1 MVHVRFINDQETVV
15 TVPVCP
21 DVDRWVLAVMPVKI
35 KLELLRDT
43 LGVNGGR
50 DTDAAFTQHEQDRF
64 VHIVVDKHDRTP
76 GRLYQIGGE
85 NAHPYETSHLR
96 ERAANMLQNSCK
108 RAEHQNKYEVLFC
121 ISEVPPALLK
131 GSALPQK
138 HRMNCHKNTKRFTA
152 KTTNETPLKLKIN
165 SIENSK

>member
-15 TVPVCP
+15 TVPVRP

-43 LGVNGGR
+43 LCVNGGR

-85 NAHPYETSHLR
+85 LVR
-96 ERAANMLQNSCK
+96 
-108 RAEHQNKYEVLFC
+108 
-121 ISEVPPALLK
+121 
-131 GSALPQK
+131 
-138 HRMNCHKNTKRFTA
+138 
-152 KTTNETPLKLKIN
+152 
-165 SIENSK
+165 IENLAVIKKCLRPGARQYAQKNLSSRYVERQSFQVLTNVY

>member
-15 TVPVCP
+15 TVPVRP

-76 GRLYQIGGE
+76 GL
-85 NAHPYETSHLR
+85 NA
-96 ERAANMLQNSCK
+96 
-108 RAEHQNKYEVLFC
+108 
-121 ISEVPPALLK
+121 
-131 GSALPQK
+131 
-138 HRMNCHKNTKRFTA
+138 
-152 KTTNETPLKLKIN
+152 TP
-165 SIENSK
+165 

>member
-15 TVPVCP
+15 TVPVRP

-43 LGVNGGR
+43 LCVNGGR

-85 NAHPYETSHLR
+85 LVRIENLAVIKNAFDRGQGSTHEKIYLLGMLSDSPFYNPQIQISAESETKRSIFR
-96 ERAANMLQNSCK
+96 EKDKTK
-108 RAEHQNKYEVLFC
+108 RSKKESAQHSKSRNKSFVMT
-121 ISEVPPALLK
+121 SV
-131 GSALPQK
+131 SAL
-138 HRMNCHKNTKRFTA
+138 
-152 KTTNETPLKLKIN
+152 
-165 SIENSK
+165 

>member
-15 TVPVCP
+15 TVPVRP

-76 GRLYQIGGE
+76 GRLYQIG
-85 NAHPYETSHLR
+85 
-96 ERAANMLQNSCK
+96 
-108 RAEHQNKYEVLFC
+108 
-121 ISEVPPALLK
+121 SELV
-131 GSALPQK
+131 
-138 HRMNCHKNTKRFTA
+138 R
-152 KTTNETPLKLKIN
+152 
-165 SIENSK
+165 IENLAVIKNAFDRGQGSTHKKIYLLGMLSDSPFRF

>member
-15 TVPVCP
+15 TVPVRP

-64 VHIVVDKHDRTP
+64 VHIVV
-76 GRLYQIGGE
+76 
-85 NAHPYETSHLR
+85 PYS
-96 ERAANMLQNSCK
+96 ANEPCPVM
-108 RAEHQNKYEVLFC
+108 EVYSF
-121 ISEVPPALLK
+121 
-131 GSALPQK
+131 LPVTL
-138 HRMNCHKNTKRFTA
+138 HGFLN
-152 KTTNETPLKLKIN
+152 
-165 SIENSK
+165 

>member
-15 TVPVCP
+15 TVPVRP

-43 LGVNGGR
+43 LCVNGGR

-85 NAHPYETSHLR
+85 LVR
-96 ERAANMLQNSCK
+96 
-108 RAEHQNKYEVLFC
+108 
-121 ISEVPPALLK
+121 
-131 GSALPQK
+131 
-138 HRMNCHKNTKRFTA
+138 
-152 KTTNETPLKLKIN
+152 
-165 SIENSK
+165 IENLAVIKMPSTGGKAVRTKKSIFSVC

>member
-15 TVPVCP
+15 TVPVRP

-76 GRLYQIGGE
+76 GRLYQIG
-85 NAHPYETSHLR
+85 
-96 ERAANMLQNSCK
+96 
-108 RAEHQNKYEVLFC
+108 
-121 ISEVPPALLK
+121 SELV
-131 GSALPQK
+131 
-138 HRMNCHKNTKRFTA
+138 R
-152 KTTNETPLKLKIN
+152 
-165 SIENSK
+165 IENLAVIKNASTGARQYAQKNLSSRYVERQSFQVLTNVY

>member
-15 TVPVCP
+15 TVPVRP

-64 VHIVVDKHDRTP
+64 VHIVVISTIE
-76 GRLYQIGGE
+76 RL
-85 NAHPYETSHLR
+85 ADFTRSV
-96 ERAANMLQNSCK
+96 ANLYASK
-108 RAEHQNKYEVLFC
+108 
-121 ISEVPPALLK
+121 IW
-131 GSALPQK
+131 
-138 HRMNCHKNTKRFTA
+138 
-152 KTTNETPLKLKIN
+152 PL
-165 SIENSK
+165 

>member
-15 TVPVCP
+15 TVPVRP

-64 VHIVVDKHDRTP
+64 RPHGCPMALIR
-76 GRLYQIGGE
+76 RL
-85 NAHPYETSHLR
+85 ADFTRSV
-96 ERAANMLQNSCK
+96 ANLYASK
-108 RAEHQNKYEVLFC
+108 
-121 ISEVPPALLK
+121 IW
-131 GSALPQK
+131 
-138 HRMNCHKNTKRFTA
+138 
-152 KTTNETPLKLKIN
+152 PL
-165 SIENSK
+165 

>member
-15 TVPVCP
+15 TVPVRP

-43 LGVNGGR
+43 LCVMVAETR
-50 DTDAAFTQHEQDRF
+50 RCVTQHEQDRF

-85 NAHPYETSHLR
+85 LVR
-96 ERAANMLQNSCK
+96 
-108 RAEHQNKYEVLFC
+108 
-121 ISEVPPALLK
+121 
-131 GSALPQK
+131 
-138 HRMNCHKNTKRFTA
+138 
-152 KTTNETPLKLKIN
+152 
-165 SIENSK
+165 IENLAVIKNAFDRGQGSTHEKSIFSVC

>member
-15 TVPVCP
+15 TVPVRP

-43 LGVNGGR
+43 LCVNGGR

-85 NAHPYETSHLR
+85 LVRIEKSGRYKKMPSTGGKAVR
-96 ERAANMLQNSCK
+96 
-108 RAEHQNKYEVLFC
+108 
-121 ISEVPPALLK
+121 
-131 GSALPQK
+131 
-138 HRMNCHKNTKRFTA
+138 TK
-152 KTTNETPLKLKIN
+152 K
-165 SIENSK
+165 SIFSVC

>member
-15 TVPVCP
+15 TVPVRP

-76 GRLYQIGGE
+76 GRLYQIG
-85 NAHPYETSHLR
+85 
-96 ERAANMLQNSCK
+96 
-108 RAEHQNKYEVLFC
+108 
-121 ISEVPPALLK
+121 SELV
-131 GSALPQK
+131 
-138 HRMNCHKNTKRFTA
+138 R
-152 KTTNETPLKLKIN
+152 
-165 SIENSK
+165 IENLAVIKMPSTGARQYAQKIYLLGMLSDSPFKF

>member
-76 GRLYQIGGE
+76 GRLYQIGSELVRYKKRLQPGARQYAQK
-85 NAHPYETSHLR
+85 NLSSRYV
-96 ERAANMLQNSCK
+96 ERQSF
-108 RAEHQNKYEVLFC
+108 QVL
-121 ISEVPPALLK
+121 
-131 GSALPQK
+131 
-138 HRMNCHKNTKRFTA
+138 
-152 KTTNETPLKLKIN
+152 TNVY
-165 SIENSK
+165 

>member
-1 MVHVRFINDQETVV
+1 MVHVRFINDRETVV

-76 GRLYQIGGE
+76 GRLYQIGGQ
-85 NAHPYETSHLR
+85 LVR
-96 ERAANMLQNSCK
+96 
-108 RAEHQNKYEVLFC
+108 
-121 ISEVPPALLK
+121 
-131 GSALPQK
+131 
-138 HRMNCHKNTKRFTA
+138 
-152 KTTNETPLKLKIN
+152 
-165 SIENSK
+165 IENLSVIKTPSTGARQYAQKNLSSRYVERQSFQVLTNVY

>member
-15 TVPVCP
+15 TVPVRP

-64 VHIVVDKHDRTP
+64 VHIVVDKQIE
-76 GRLYQIGGE
+76 RL
-85 NAHPYETSHLR
+85 ADFTRSV
-96 ERAANMLQNSCK
+96 ANLYASKIC
-108 RAEHQNKYEVLFC
+108 
-121 ISEVPPALLK
+121 
-131 GSALPQK
+131 
-138 HRMNCHKNTKRFTA
+138 
-152 KTTNETPLKLKIN
+152 PL
-165 SIENSK
+165 

>member
-15 TVPVCP
+15 TVPVRP

-43 LGVNGGR
+43 LCVNGGR

-85 NAHPYETSHLR
+85 LVR
-96 ERAANMLQNSCK
+96 
-108 RAEHQNKYEVLFC
+108 
-121 ISEVPPALLK
+121 
-131 GSALPQK
+131 
-138 HRMNCHKNTKRFTA
+138 
-152 KTTNETPLKLKIN
+152 
-165 SIENSK
+165 IENLAVIKKCLRPGARQYARKNLSSRYVERQSFQVLTNVY

>member
-15 TVPVCP
+15 TVPVRP

-76 GRLYQIGGE
+76 GRLYQIG
-85 NAHPYETSHLR
+85 
-96 ERAANMLQNSCK
+96 
-108 RAEHQNKYEVLFC
+108 
-121 ISEVPPALLK
+121 SELV
-131 GSALPQK
+131 
-138 HRMNCHKNTKRFTA
+138 R
-152 KTTNETPLKLKIN
+152 
-165 SIENSK
+165 IENLAVIKMPSPGARQYAQKNLSSRYVERQSFQVLTNVY

>member
-15 TVPVCP
+15 TVPVRP

-43 LGVNGGR
+43 LCVNGGR

-85 NAHPYETSHLR
+85 LVR
-96 ERAANMLQNSCK
+96 
-108 RAEHQNKYEVLFC
+108 
-121 ISEVPPALLK
+121 
-131 GSALPQK
+131 
-138 HRMNCHKNTKRFTA
+138 
-152 KTTNETPLKLKIN
+152 
-165 SIENSK
+165 IENLAVIKMPSTGARQYARKIYLLGMLSDSPFKF

>member
-76 GRLYQIGGE
+76 GRLYQIGGQ
-85 NAHPYETSHLR
+85 LVR
-96 ERAANMLQNSCK
+96 
-108 RAEHQNKYEVLFC
+108 
-121 ISEVPPALLK
+121 
-131 GSALPQK
+131 
-138 HRMNCHKNTKRFTA
+138 
-152 KTTNETPLKLKIN
+152 
-165 SIENSK
+165 IENLSVIKNAFNRGARQYAQKNLSSRYVERQSFQVLTNVY